1 LGFSGKICSSRE
13 RKYMKTEEKKQT
25 GYRCDKCGRGVDYGH
40 NVSHAK
46 NRTRRLRLP
55 NLHRASVL
63 VDGKK
68 VKMRLCTKCL
78 RAADRPKREEKKVEA
93 K

>member
-1 LGFSGKICSSRE
+1 MTKVDLTIS
-13 RKYMKTEEKKQT
+13 
-25 GYRCDKCGRGVDYGH
+25 GYRCRGCGKGVDYGH

-55 NLHRASVL
+55 NLHRANVL

-68 VKMRLCTKCL
+68 VKTMLCTKCL
-78 RAADRPKREEKKVEA
+78 RAADRPKKEVAATGGKKEE
-93 K
+93 